1 MFTVASFWWLNARQG
16 RLKSYEPYSF
26 AGAATPHLTLVRLPL
41 VFYNTGPK
49 PIVVQNLQIRF
60 PDEPASLLPLPWRN
74 SWPQLMP
81 VSEDRA
87 AMPAV
92 FAVDGRKA
100 EQRFIEFGAPF
111 PGFIPQA
118 RDYTVTLEGTLGHR
132 KGWRP
137 LLTFTLRMGNMINP
151 SQYIT
156 YSNSPHDLTE
166 ADREKANAA
175 LDALAA
181 KLAEQSS

>member
-1 MFTVASFWWLNARQG
+1 M
-16 RLKSYEPYSF
+16 
-26 AGAATPHLTLVRLPL
+26 

-49 PIVVQNLQIRF
+49 PIVVQNLQLRF
-60 PDEPASLLPLPWRN
+60 PNEPDSLLPLPWRN
-74 SWPQLMP
+74 SWLQLRP

-118 RDYTVTLEGTLGHR
+118 RDYTVILEGTLGHR

-137 LLTFTLRMGNMINP
+137 LLTFTLRMGNMISP

-156 YSNSPHDLTE
+156 YSNSPRAVTE
-166 ADREKANAA
+166 ADREKTNAT
-175 LDALAA
+175 LEALAA
-181 KLAEQSS
+181 KLAEEQSLRGGNGNVQE